1 MMDQEV
7 LDVLTKQDRE
17 VLDVLCSAHSS
28 GPSGL
33 LLRQDAEYALKALH
47 DAGYRV
53 TKVRVGS
60 GSGGVVGSGSGG
72 GVASAAYVGN
82 AD

>member
-1 MMDQEV
+1 MDMDQ
-7 LDVLTKQDRE
+7 E

-33 LLRQDAEYALKALH
+33 LSRQDAEYALKALQ

-53 TKVRVGS
+53 TKVSPKR
-60 GSGGVVGSGSGG
+60 
-72 GVASAAYVGN
+72 APAIDQAPKN
-82 AD
+82 TD

>member
-1 MMDQEV
+1 MDQEIR
-7 LDVLTKQDRE
+7 TAQEQE

-33 LLRQDAEYALKALH
+33 LSRQDAEYALKALH

-60 GSGGVVGSGSGG
+60 GSG
-72 GVASAAYVGN
+72 SAAYV
-82 AD
+82 ATDTD